1 MEKEKMTYENE
12 EWKYLDFTKDKYQVS
27 NYGRI
32 KSFCHSPKEGKIVK
46 VSNIKGFNAY
56 SFMVGKKKKQFY
68 VHKLVADAFVKKED
82 TTQAKV
88 IHLDWNKLNNHY
100 KNLQWVTTKESYKRI
115 QDKLKSNVE
124 KTGKSSTAAK
134 LVSDDVILLK
144 YMLEKGI
151 KQNVLAKLFAIS
163 EMQVTRI
170 KRKENWAN
178 IQVPD
183 NYKI

>member
-1 MEKEKMTYENE
+1 MEKEKKLNE
-12 EWKYLDFTKDKYQVS
+12 PEKWKFIDFTEGKYQIS

-32 KSFCHSPKEGKIVK
+32 KSFCHDPEEGKIVK

-56 SFMVGKKKKQFY
+56 SFIVGKKKKQFY
-68 VHKLVADAFVKKED
+68 IHKLVAQIFVKKDSED
-82 TTQAKV
+82 QTKV
-88 IHLDWNKLNNHY
+88 IHIDWDKLNNYY
-100 KNLQWVTTKESYKRI
+100 KNLKWVTTEESYKRI
-115 QDKLKSNVE
+115 QKKMKDNVD

-134 LVSDDVILLK
+134 LIADDVILLK
-144 YMLEKGI
+144 HMLNKGI
-151 KQNVLAKLFAIS
+151 KQNVIAKLFAIS

-178 IQVPD
+178 ITLPE